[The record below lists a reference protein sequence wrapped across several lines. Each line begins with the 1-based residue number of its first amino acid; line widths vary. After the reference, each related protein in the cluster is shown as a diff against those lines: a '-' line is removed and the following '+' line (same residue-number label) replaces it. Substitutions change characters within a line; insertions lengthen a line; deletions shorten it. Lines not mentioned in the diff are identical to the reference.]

1 MKRCPNAKKRGFD
14 TKPSSGSYAV
24 KKATNKIVEI
34 LQNGKFGNSTVQ
46 INGGY
51 EQIVTYDH
59 DADTV
64 MVMGGLHYL

>member
-1 MKRCPNAKKRGFD
+1 M
-14 TKPSSGSYAV
+14 